1 MKRDVYI
8 FRVLASTSGH
18 LHIGYLSRRLGLS
31 LRIYLLDLIS
41 NPEYVPTCG
50 KLWESKGGMVI
61 GIGYSYGA
69 YGALKRSSD
78 RFERR
83 TDLEQF

>member
-1 MKRDVYI
+1 M
-8 FRVLASTSGH
+8 
-18 LHIGYLSRRLGLS
+18 
-31 LRIYLLDLIS
+31 
-41 NPEYVPTCG
+41 
-50 KLWESKGGMVI
+50 I

-83 TDLEQF
+83 TNLEQF